1 MKINNLTTGF
11 DGVGMVQ
18 PDVHTPAGPG
28 AAGRKDPASD
38 RVELSSGA
46 QLARSAMGAVGQAAE
61 IRADKV
67 ETAKALL
74 EAGRLGSDPM
84 RLAEA
89 MIARILEND

>member
-1 MKINNLTTGF
+1 MKIHNLNIGF
-11 DGVGMVQ
+11 DGVGTVQ
-18 PDVHTPAGPG
+18 PDVQTPAGTE

-38 RVELSSGA
+38 RVELSAGA
-46 QLARSAMGAVGQAAE
+46 QLARSAMGAVDQAAE

-74 EAGRLGSDPM
+74 EAGKLGNDPM

-89 MIARILEND
+89 IIARLIEND